1 MLSGNACSVSEQKLR
16 AGLCREASS
25 SHKYSRG
32 ERYRAFS
39 WDFGQ
44 EGTGR
49 KLVPGRELHPQG
61 PVPRTGC
68 RLHAVIFLCLC
79 HYFSFRLPRRG
90 RAQSQRPAGT
100 RRSPMPGL
108 FIALTPWH

>member
-1 MLSGNACSVSEQKLR
+1 MLSSNTCSVSEQKLR

-32 ERYRAFS
+32 ERYQAFS
-39 WDFGQ
+39 WDLGQ

-61 PVPRTGC
+61 PVPQTGC
-68 RLHAVIFLCLC
+68 CLHAVIF
-79 HYFSFRLPRRG
+79 FIFVS
-90 RAQSQRPAGT
+90 
-100 RRSPMPGL
+100 L
-108 FIALTPWH
+108 F